1 VEALAASVLLVA
13 AAEIGDKTQ
22 LLSLYLAARYRA
34 PLAISAGIA
43 AATIANH
50 ALAAYVGAWLGAVLP
65 DGSLRWVLG
74 AAFLGFAVWAL
85 FSDTLAAPTG
95 IERRRLGVFL
105 ITSAA
110 FFVVEMGDKT
120 QVATVALAAKY
131 QSVMI
136 VVLGTTIGMLLANVP
151 VVYAG
156 PRLADR
162 IPLKAARW
170 FAAALFALTGVVTLL
185 GS

>member
-1 VEALAASVLLVA
+1 VDALAASILLVA

-43 AATIANH
+43 VATVANH
-50 ALAAYVGAWLGAVLP
+50 ALAATVGAWFAGVLP
-65 DGSLRWVLG
+65 VGSLRWILG
-74 AAFLGFAVWAL
+74 AAFLVFAVWAL
-85 FSDTLAAPTG
+85 FSDELSAPTG

-105 ITSAA
+105 LTSVA

-131 QSVMI
+131 QSVPTI
-136 VVLGTTIGMLLANVP
+136 VLGTTLGMLLANVP

-162 IPLKAARW
+162 IPLKLARL
-170 FAAALFALTGVVTLL
+170 FAALLFAATGIVTLL
-185 GS
+185 GI

>member
-1 VEALAASVLLVA
+1 MEALAASILLVA

-43 AATIANH
+43 FATVMNH
-50 ALAAYVGAWLGAVLP
+50 ALAAYVGAWFATALP
-65 DGSLRWVLG
+65 AGSLRWVLG
-74 AAFLGFAVWAL
+74 VAFLVFAVWAL
-85 FSDTLAAPTG
+85 FSDELSAPTG

-105 ITSAA
+105 LTSVA
-110 FFVVEMGDKT
+110 FFLVEMGDKT
-120 QVATVALAAKY
+120 QVATVALAAKF
-131 QSVMI
+131 QSVPTI
-136 VVLGTTIGMLLANVP
+136 VLGTTLGMLLANVP

-156 PRLADR
+156 PRLAER
-162 IPLKAARW
+162 IPLKYARL
-170 FAAALFALTGVVTLL
+170 FAALLFAATGIATLL

>member
-1 VEALAASVLLVA
+1 VEALAASTLLVA

-34 PLAISAGIA
+34 PLAVSAGIA
-43 AATIANH
+43 VATVANH
-50 ALAAYVGAWLGAVLP
+50 ALAAYVGAWAAALIP
-65 DGSLRWVLG
+65 EGSLRWVLG

-85 FSDTLAAPTG
+85 FSDTLSAPAG
-95 IERRRLGVFL
+95 IARGRLGVFL
-105 ITSAA
+105 LTSAA

-120 QVATVALAAKY
+120 QVATVALAAKF
-131 QSVMI
+131 QSVAS
-136 VVLGTTIGMLLANVP
+136 VVLGTTLGMLLANVP

-156 PRLADR
+156 PRLAER
-162 IPLKAARW
+162 IPLKSARLL
-170 FAAALFALTGVVTLL
+170 AAALFALTGVVTLL

>member
-43 AATIANH
+43 VATLANH
-50 ALAAYVGAWLGAVLP
+50 ALAAWAGAWVGQLLPEGALP
-65 DGSLRWVLG
+65 WVIGLS
-74 AAFLGFAVWAL
+74 FLGFAVWAL
-85 FSDTLAAPTG
+85 FGDTLSAPTG
-95 IERRRLGVFL
+95 LERRQLGVFAL
-105 ITSAA
+105 STAA
-110 FFVVEMGDKT
+110 FFLVEMGDKT

-131 QSVMI
+131 QSLAAI
-136 VVLGTTIGMLLANVP
+136 VAGTTIGMLIANLP

-156 PRLADR
+156 QRLADR
-162 IPLKAARW
+162 IPLRCARW
-170 FAAALFALTGVVTLL
+170 FAASLFAAAGVATLA
-185 GS
+185 ST

>member
-1 VEALAASVLLVA
+1 MEALAASILLVA

-34 PLAISAGIA
+34 PLAICAGIA
-43 AATIANH
+43 VATVANH
-50 ALAAYVGAWLGAVLP
+50 ALAAYVGAWLAALLP
-65 DGSLRWVLG
+65 AGSLPWVLG
-74 AAFLGFAVWAL
+74 AAFLVFAVWAL
-85 FSDTLAAPTG
+85 FSDTLSAPTG
-95 IERRRLGVFL
+95 IERRGLGVFL

-120 QVATVALAAKY
+120 QVATVALAARY
-131 QSVMI
+131 HAVVPI
-136 VVLGTTIGMLLANVP
+136 VLGTTLGMLLANVP

-162 IPLKAARW
+162 IPLKFARL
-170 FAAALFALTGVVTLL
+170 FAAALFAMTGVATLL
-185 GS
+185 GA

>member
-1 VEALAASVLLVA
+1 LEALAASILLVA

-43 AATIANH
+43 LATVANH
-50 ALAAYVGAWLGAVLP
+50 ALAAYVGTWVAVLVP
-65 DGSLRWVLG
+65 EGGLRWVLA
-74 AAFLGFAVWAL
+74 AAFFAFAVWAL
-85 FSDTLAAPTG
+85 FSDTLSAPTG
-95 IERRRLGVFL
+95 IERRGLGVFL
-105 ITSAA
+105 ITTAA

-131 QSVMI
+131 LAVAPVVM
-136 VVLGTTIGMLLANVP
+136 GTTLGMLLANVP
-151 VVYAG
+151 VVVAG

-162 IPLKAARW
+162 IPLRWARLA
-170 FAAALFALTGVVTLL
+170 AAALFALTGLATLL